1 MPDRDE
7 PALTPEQLSEL
18 RADIERQIDRLLRSL
33 EQTRRAARPV
43 VLDQTSVGRLSRID
57 AIQNQA
63 MSQGLEAREEAK
75 RAELLEALRRIEEGT
90 YGTCATCGGGIPFG
104 RLQVFPETVRC
115 SRCAI
120 G

>member
-1 MPDRDE
+1 MSDRVL
-7 PALTPEQLSEL
+7 PGLTPDQRLEL
-18 RADIERQIDRLLRSL
+18 RTEVERQIARLQRSL

-63 MSQGLEAREEAK
+63 MSRGLESREEAK
-75 RAELLEALRRIEEGT
+75 GAEMLEALRRIEEGT
-90 YGTCATCGGGIPFG
+90 YGICATCCGGIPYE
-104 RLQVFPETVRC
+104 RLLVFPETIRC
-115 SRCAI
+115 ATCAI